1 MTTVDV
7 SDLPAS
13 TPPAVASFLAREH
26 GLLIGGHWR
35 RAESGQTLVSVNPAT
50 GRPLATVARGG
61 MADVDA
67 AVAAARAA
75 LTDPRW
81 RDLNP
86 LQRGE
91 LLHRLAELVEEHADE
106 LSYIESLDNGK
117 PVSVARAVDAGTTAK
132 LFRYFAGWPSKFE
145 GATIPLSPRG
155 GLRILNY
162 TVHEPIGVVGA
173 IVPWNFPMSMASWK
187 LAPALA
193 MGNTVVL
200 KPAEE
205 TSLST
210 LRLAELAEEAG
221 FPPGVLNVVTGPG
234 SVVGAAIAAHPGV
247 DKVAFTGSTEVGRLI
262 TTAAT
267 GNMKKVSLE
276 LGGKSPHIVLPD
288 ADPAAV
294 AAAACDGIF
303 FNQGQ
308 TCTAGSRLYV
318 HADIYDEVMSALVD
332 HAGRIVVGPGQ
343 DPATQMGPLVSA
355 RQLATVTS
363 YVESGLAEGAVLA
376 SGGSRPAGIADQY
389 SGGYFLAPTV
399 LTETTHDMRV
409 VREEIFG
416 PHSSGSG
423 GSRSPGWSRRDPG
436 RHRLDQLLQPHRPGL
451 AVRRLQAVR
460 LGPGDGPR
468 RAGAVHRDQECVG
481 EPDMSTNSAELAGQ
495 VAIVTGGGLGIG
507 KAVTRALVR
516 RGADVVIAALSGMR
530 NLAVVHMTKVLS
542 DQLGPHGITI
552 NTLHPGVVE
561 TEHIH
566 ELYAKNAA
574 AEGITAAQVE
584 QNFINRTPIRR
595 VLTADEVADAICFFA
610 APGSGGITGESL
622 GIDGGLT
629 RGIFL

>member
-1 MTTVDV
+1 MTV
-7 SDLPAS
+7 SS
-13 TPPAVASFLAREH
+13 PPAPLTVASFLAREH
-26 GLLIGGHWR
+26 GLLIGGRWR
-35 RAESGQTLVSVNPAT
+35 PAESGQTFVSVDPAT
-50 GRPLATVARGG
+50 GHPLATLARGG
-61 MADVDA
+61 PADVDA

-75 LTDPRW
+75 LADPRW

-91 LLHRLAELVEEHADE
+91 LLHRLAELVEEHAEE
-106 LSYIESLDNGK
+106 LALIESLDNGK
-117 PVSVARAVDAGTTAK
+117 PVSVARAVDVGTTAK
-132 LFRYFAGWPSKFE
+132 LFRYFSGWPSKFE

-162 TVHEPIGVVGA
+162 TVHEPVGVVGA

-210 LRLAELAEEAG
+210 LRLAELAAEAG

-247 DKVAFTGSTEVGRLI
+247 DKVAFTGSTEVGRLV

-294 AAAACDGIF
+294 AAAAADGIF

-318 HADIYDEVMSALVD
+318 HADLYDEVMSALVE
-332 HAGRIVVGPGQ
+332 HARRIVVGPGQ

-355 RQLATVTS
+355 RQLATVNS

-376 SGGSRPAGIADQY
+376 TGGSRPDGLGDQY
-389 SGGYFLAPTV
+389 AGGYFLAPTV
-399 LTETTHDMRV
+399 LTETTHAMRV

-416 PHSSGSG
+416 PVLVAM
-423 GSRSPGWSRRDPG
+423 RWREVDELIDKANDSPYGLSAGLWTNDLTQA
-436 RHRLDQLLQPHRPGL
+436 HRI
-451 AVRRLQAVR
+451 AAAI
-460 LGPGDGPR
+460 
-468 RAGAVHRDQECVG
+468 RAGTIWINCYNLTDPAS
-481 EPDMSTNSAELAGQ
+481 PF
-495 VAIVTGGGLGIG
+495 GGFKQSGWGREMG
-507 KAVTRALVR
+507 
-516 RGADVVIAALSGMR
+516 RGVLEQYTETKSVWV
-530 NLAVVHMTKVLS
+530 NLT
-542 DQLGPHGITI
+542 
-552 NTLHPGVVE
+552 
-561 TEHIH
+561 
-566 ELYAKNAA
+566 
-574 AEGITAAQVE
+574 
-584 QNFINRTPIRR
+584 
-595 VLTADEVADAICFFA
+595 
-610 APGSGGITGESL
+610 
-622 GIDGGLT
+622 
-629 RGIFL
+629 